1 MSLLGTRYDQLQTL
15 QLLNALMNGRAGS
28 QAEQRVTVGCC
39 RRQPN
44 TEWEEQISRREE
56 QRERETEVWR
66 AGRVR
71 RRLNWPG
78 SYQEFGPVAEALGQR
93 CTVRI
98 WLVTW
103 VAAELGSLGVTSRVL
118 RQADRRTERLVG
130 DR

>member
-1 MSLLGTRYDQLQTL
+1 MGDQVRPTADLAIKCL
-15 QLLNALMNGRAGS
+15 DERSGRQAGV
-28 QAEQRVTVGCC
+28 AEGHGWCC
-39 RRQPN
+39 RRQTN

-78 SYQEFGPVAEALGQR
+78 SYQEFGLVAEALDQR